1 MPSSSI
7 ETERSCRMITHG
19 QAELMAAKICG
30 APQGDIENGW
40 ELKEFDRGW
49 LLNRNAA
56 RDRRG
61 GLTFVIERAAGRVMS
76 FPSFVPPAVIM
87 RDYDE
92 ALKDGRQEDV

>member
-7 ETERSCRMITHG
+7 PTERSCRMITRD
-19 QAELMAAKICG
+19 QAELVAAKICG

-61 GLTFVIERAAGRVMS
+61 GLTFVIERESGRVMS

-92 ALKDGRQEDV
+92 ALQDGRQEDL